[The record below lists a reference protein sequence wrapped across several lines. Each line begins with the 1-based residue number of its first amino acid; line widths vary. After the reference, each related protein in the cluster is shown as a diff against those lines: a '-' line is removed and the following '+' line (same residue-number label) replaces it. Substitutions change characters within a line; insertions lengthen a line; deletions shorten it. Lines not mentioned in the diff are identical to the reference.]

1 MPNTCGLTAQQY
13 VVNVMCK
20 VIKYKQ
26 ENRLGGVTILRKN
39 GFDEVLIFHV
49 VKVFFI
55 KHTNWIFLWVVL

>member
-49 VKVFFI
+49 VK
-55 KHTNWIFLWVVL
+55 